1 MFTHRLDFHVGIL
14 DVHKNRHDSEIKY
27 FASLCYDDK
36 KHGYFVAKLDTQK
49 RRRSTVGGTKK
60 QSPKKPK
67 KSAKDKRAVR
77 SDGEEEDVD
86 TEIDEDED
94 EDEDET
100 TSSDKDPVDGDES
113 ATAAAVKVNT
123 LAWRA
128 FQDKII
134 ADNLANGFDS
144 SRMPPPQKRSSVAM
158 KSPRSPADLLR
169 LQQEADIAAEDARRL
184 EAINELVRVTTLQRE
199 KEAREARVA
208 KVTGEAQLAD
218 RLARLEEQSL
228 LSSSSSS
235 SSSSSASPSTSNLR
249 YLPPYAFQG
258 LFAFVECVV
267 VIVSYALVCGLCVR
281 LSCVVDT

>member
-1 MFTHRLDFHVGIL
+1 MFTHRLDFHVGIM

-27 FASLCYDDK
+27 FGSLCYDDK

-49 RRRSTVGGTKK
+49 RRRSAVGGTKK

-86 TEIDEDED
+86 TEIDEG

-100 TSSDKDPVDGDES
+100 TSSDRDPVDEVDES

-134 ADNLANGFDS
+134 AANLANGFDS

-169 LQQEADIAAEDARRL
+169 LQQQADIAAEDARRL

-199 KEAREARVA
+199 KEAREARDA

-218 RLARLEEQSL
+218 RLVRLEEQSL

-235 SSSSSASPSTSNLR
+235 SSSSPSTSNLR
-249 YLPPYAFQG
+249 YLPSYAYQG
-258 LFAFVECVV
+258 LFAFVECIV
-267 VIVSYALVCGLCVR
+267 VIVSCAELVCGLCVC
-281 LSCVVDT
+281 LS